1 MITVTEA
8 FGSGTLSSG
17 ANRSGERRYVVTGVD
32 LSTDTE
38 GDIVAAVESA
48 APATFDGMASRTV
61 RVEQLTNTIW
71 SATATYTP
79 SELIPPPEYDQAI
92 VSFSTNGQ
100 TENVQTAFAQ
110 SSVGLLQGD
119 DGSGNT
125 VSILPPNY
133 GLNVNVDGEGNTNGV
148 DIVVPKFEWSETH
161 YLTDPIGG
169 GTNAYLAALHNYT
182 GTLND
187 GVFRTFSPGAVLFLG
202 ASGATRPAEGD
213 WEITYSFIA
222 SPSVTLELP
231 VYNEDG
237 TAATDGN
244 GDPVTQTVTKGSH
257 DYIWFHHTR
266 AVDDDSKSVV
276 TRASSAYVAQVYRAS
291 SFQTLI
297 P

>member
-61 RVEQLTNTIW
+61 QVEQLTNTIW
-71 SATATYTP
+71 SATVSYAP
-79 SELIPPPEYDQAI
+79 SELIPPPEYDQSI

-119 DGSGNT
+119 DGGGNT

-161 YLTDPIGG
+161 YLAEPLPS
-169 GTNAYLAALHNYT
+169 NYLLTLHDYT
-182 GTLND
+182 GSLNN
-187 GVFRTFSPGAVLFLG
+187 GVFRGFTAGAVLFLG
-202 ASGATRPAEGD
+202 ASGSRRPAEGD

-237 TAATDGN
+237 TAVTDGH

-257 DYIWFHHTR
+257 DYIWFHHSR
-266 AVDDDSKSVV
+266 AVDDASKSVV
-276 TRASSAYVAQVYRAS
+276 TRASAAYVAQVYRATA
-291 SFQTLI
+291 FQTLI